1 MKKTSKPNMQ
11 KIAAAKEYAAKPPT
25 YKDDLT
31 AYYNDVEEA
40 VVVIF
45 GTYEKAAKWFDA
57 HEPALNALFSFAEEK
72 YLAGWSASRA
82 ANEWYHL
89 NVAAQP
95 IVKNPKSVTIEKTYI
110 AYTCYKSKPEV
121 EQEVLDA
128 REVRAEV
135 WANAYLSTQL

>member
-11 KIAAAKEYAAKPPT
+11 KIVAATPKYAAKPTT

-40 VVVIF
+40 VIVIF
-45 GTYEKAAKWFDA
+45 GTYEKAAEWFDA
-57 HEPALNALFSFAEEK
+57 HEPALNALFSYSEEK

-95 IVKNPKSVTIEKTYI
+95 IVKNPKPTVV
-110 AYTCYKSKPEV
+110 YTSYYKSSPEI
-121 EQEVLDA
+121 EPEVLDA
-128 REVRAEV
+128 RDMRTDV
-135 WANAYLSTQL
+135 WENAHLSTHP